1 MKHAAHSMSSA
12 QASPSSSR
20 LTFEPILMLPTET
33 LSFGFTIC
41 VAMIDCNTD
50 VHTFSPQSAEQQQ
63 QRLQMAAAA
72 DLAQKQ
78 QLEQQQHQL
87 AAERQRLALS
97 QAQAQQLAQ
106 SQVAASLLGMGA
118 PQAAPLQAPT
128 AAPAASALSAA
139 SPSLLQAPHTAG
151 CPAVSY
157 TYKIDC
163 GDEECKASFINLS
176 KDKPLDCTKIA
187 GRAQRRA
194 MAAHSGI
201 RLEAKTRGEVRG
213 LSVRSTL
220 TIRSL

>member
-50 VHTFSPQSAEQQQ
+50 VHTFSPQAAEQQQ

-78 QLEQQQHQL
+78 QLEQQQQQL

-106 SQVAASLLGMGA
+106 SQAAASLLGMGA

-201 RLEAKTRGEVRG
+201 RLEAKTREVRG

>member
-1 MKHAAHSMSSA
+1 MSSA

-50 VHTFSPQSAEQQQ
+50 VHTFSPQAAEQQQ

-72 DLAQKQ
+72 DLAQRQ
-78 QLEQQQHQL
+78 QLEQQHQQL

-106 SQVAASLLGMGA
+106 SQAASSLLGMGA
-118 PQAAPLQAPT
+118 PQVAPLQAPT
-128 AAPAASALSAA
+128 AAPAASVLSAA

-201 RLEAKTRGEVRG
+201 RLEAKTREVRG

>member
-1 MKHAAHSMSSA
+1 MRRRPRAELRLRSSA
-12 QASPSSSR
+12 QLLSLLLLPSD
-20 LTFEPILMLPTET
+20 T

-50 VHTFSPQSAEQQQ
+50 VHTFSPQAAEQQQ

-72 DLAQKQ
+72 DLAQRQ
-78 QLEQQQHQL
+78 QLEQQQQL

-97 QAQAQQLAQ
+97 QAQAQQPAQ
-106 SQVAASLLGMGA
+106 SQAAASLLGMGA
-118 PQAAPLQAPT
+118 PQAAPLQVPT
-128 AAPAASALSAA
+128 AAPAASALSAS

-176 KDKPLDCTKIA
+176 KDKPLDCMKIA
-187 GRAQRRA
+187 GRSQRRA

-201 RLEAKTRGEVRG
+201 RREAKARGESRSSG
-213 LSVRSTL
+213 LRL
-220 TIRSL
+220 AD